1 MSDEGSGI
9 NQMKRLWRSA
19 NISIGRATAF
29 AAFAIAC
36 VMIPLSF
43 NPRLMMRAGGL
54 LTLGLAVGLI
64 LKANL
69 AVRQD
74 YRRTEMWLLLPP
86 DDRPP
91 REVAKRVS
99 GTVLRETYL
108 RFAMFAA
115 GASAIMWT
123 MKVLLRLGAYVA

>member
-1 MSDEGSGI
+1 MKETAK
-9 NQMKRLWRSA
+9 MKRLWRSA
-19 NISIGRATAF
+19 RISIGRATAF
-29 AAFAIAC
+29 AAFGIVC

-43 NPRLMMRAGGL
+43 NPRLMVRAGGL
-54 LTLGLAVGLI
+54 LTLALAVGLI
-64 LKANL
+64 LKANF

-91 REVAKRVS
+91 REVARRVS
-99 GTVLRETYL
+99 ATVLRETYL

-115 GASAIMWT
+115 GASVVLWT
-123 MKVLLRLGAYVA
+123 VKVMLRLRAYLA